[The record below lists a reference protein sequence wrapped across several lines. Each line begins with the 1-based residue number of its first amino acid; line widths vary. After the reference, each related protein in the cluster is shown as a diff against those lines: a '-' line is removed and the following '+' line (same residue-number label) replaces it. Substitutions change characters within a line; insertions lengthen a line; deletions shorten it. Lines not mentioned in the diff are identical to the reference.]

1 MDWLPIT
8 LLCAFSLASSDAATK
23 AWLRDYSARE
33 LALVRFALAG
43 VLLAPALLLFPL
55 GRPAPEFWLWVAALV
70 PLEILAMLLYMKAI
84 RDHPLS
90 LTLPYLAFTPVFI
103 VVTGWLILGETV
115 DADGLAGVL
124 LVVAGGWL
132 LNVGHAQP
140 DDWRTWIMP
149 LKAIFYEPG
158 SRMMLGVAVIFSL
171 TAVMG
176 KGAMRHTQPEAFGAF
191 YFVLIGAVTALLFS
205 LREPRILR
213 RILRLWPSMSR
224 LLTGPPASA
233 TPRPD
238 PPIEKKPPGTV
249 HTLCATYWR
258 WPTSF
263 GFSVCASFARRGAGR
278 NQRCYISESTFT
290 STRSR
295 LLS

>member
-43 VLLAPALLLFPL
+43 VLLAPTLLLFPL

-115 DADGLAGVL
+115 DGSGLAGVL

-132 LNVGHAQP
+132 LNVGHARP
-140 DDWRTWIMP
+140 GDWRTWLMP
-149 LKAIFYEPG
+149 LKAIFHTPG

-176 KGAMRHTQPEAFGAF
+176 KGAMRYTQPEAFGAF

-213 RILRLWPSMSR
+213 RILRRPAPALTVAALTAVMVSTHFIALSMVETAYMISVKR
-224 LLTGPPASA
+224 TSLLFGILYGAWLFHERGLGMHLA
-233 TPRPD
+233 AGVLMVLGVYL
-238 PPIEKKPPGTV
+238 ITV
-249 HTLCATYWR
+249 
-258 WPTSF
+258 P
-263 GFSVCASFARRGAGR
+263 
-278 NQRCYISESTFT
+278 
-290 STRSR
+290 
-295 LLS
+295 